1 MTTPRARL
9 FINSCFAVINMVI
22 NIAHLPIGGGCFE
35 KFCIFATEC
44 IQCSTHDERY
54 KIFYPNS
61 LPCSLRECSIA

>member
-1 MTTPRARL
+1 
-9 FINSCFAVINMVI
+9 MVI